1 MDKVRKRYRTIVLS
15 DIHMGSKY
23 SKTEEVCDFLSS
35 NDCERLI
42 LNGDTIDGWQLQKL
56 DYGTWGPV
64 HSRFFRIILKMI
76 DRKNTC
82 VYMLRGNHDD
92 FLDKIIPMQ
101 MGPLNI
107 LKDLVIET
115 GGQQYFV
122 THGDVFDSITSE
134 MRWMARLGDFF
145 YNLLLKIN
153 VLYNRWQ
160 SVRGRPYYSFSQEIK
175 NKVKKAVA
183 KTSDFDRML
192 TDMARK
198 KGCQGVICGHIHRP
212 EDRMIDGIRYL
223 NSGDWVETLSAL
235 VEDFDGRWSII
246 YYRNNESGAGPSDCH
261 VEPPAPSPDC
271 HAEPVISSSNCHVE
285 TSDTVK
291 K

>member
-1 MDKVRKRYRTIVLS
+1 MERILYRTVVLS

-35 NDCERLI
+35 VDCNRLI
-42 LNGDTIDGWQLQKL
+42 LNGDTIDGWQLQRR
-56 DYGTWGPV
+56 DYDTWGPV

-76 DRKNTC
+76 EKHDTI

-101 MGPLNI
+101 MGQLNI
-107 LKDLVIET
+107 LKDMEIET
-115 GGQQYFV
+115 GGQKYFV
-122 THGDVFDSITSE
+122 THGDVFDSITSN
-134 MRWMARLGDFF
+134 MKWMARLGDFF

-153 VLYNRWQ
+153 IMYNRWQ
-160 SVRGRPYYSFSQEIK
+160 SFRDKPYYSFSQEIK
-175 NKVKKAVA
+175 DKVKKAVA

-192 TDMARK
+192 TDMART

-235 VEDFDGRWSII
+235 VEDHEGRWSII
-246 YYRNNESGAGPSDCH
+246 RYDEKSSGADLVGTYQAD
-261 VEPPAPSPDC
+261 
-271 HAEPVISSSNCHVE
+271 
-285 TSDTVK
+285 K